1 MRILHIGKFFPPHA
15 GGIERFS
22 ADLTAALSARG
33 VDVAMLA
40 HAPPGEATRKFV
52 DSGVDVV
59 LAACHGQFLYAPLS
73 PSFPLHLRR
82 IIRDFRP
89 QALHLHMPNV
99 SAFWA
104 LLSPAARALPW
115 VVHWHADIP
124 QTAQRTG
131 LRAGYTFYR
140 PWEQAL
146 LRRARAIVATSRNY
160 LEAST
165 ALAPWR
171 EKTRVIPLGIDS
183 TADVVADARSGSGSA
198 FREVHW
204 PSAGIRVLAVGRL
217 SHYKGFDV
225 LLDAVA
231 RLPSVSLLLIG
242 SGECAAAL
250 RARASE
256 LGIEA
261 RVRFAGHA
269 DEATLAAAYARAQ
282 IFCLPSTGRSEAFG
296 IVLLEAMRARLPVVA
311 TAIPGS
317 GVEYVVDHGRAGLLA
332 APADAASLTQALG
345 SLAADAAL
353 RERFAAAGHARWQA
367 EFTLAR
373 CAQQILDLYR
383 SL

>member
-1 MRILHIGKFFPPHA
+1 M
-15 GGIERFS
+15 
-22 ADLTAALSARG
+22 
-33 VDVAMLA
+33 
-40 HAPPGEATRKFV
+40 
-52 DSGVDVV
+52 
-59 LAACHGQFLYAPLS
+59 
-73 PSFPLHLRR
+73 
-82 IIRDFRP
+82 
-89 QALHLHMPNV
+89 
-99 SAFWA
+99 
-104 LLSPAARALPW
+104 
-115 VVHWHADIP
+115 
-124 QTAQRTG
+124 
-131 LRAGYTFYR
+131 
-140 PWEQAL
+140 
-146 LRRARAIVATSRNY
+146 
-160 LEAST
+160 
-165 ALAPWR
+165 
-171 EKTRVIPLGIDS
+171 
-183 TADVVADARSGSGSA
+183 
-198 FREVHW
+198 
-204 PSAGIRVLAVGRL
+204 GRL

-269 DEATLAAAYARAQ
+269 DDATLAAAYARAQ
-282 IFCLPSTGRSEAFG
+282 IFCLPSTERSEAFG